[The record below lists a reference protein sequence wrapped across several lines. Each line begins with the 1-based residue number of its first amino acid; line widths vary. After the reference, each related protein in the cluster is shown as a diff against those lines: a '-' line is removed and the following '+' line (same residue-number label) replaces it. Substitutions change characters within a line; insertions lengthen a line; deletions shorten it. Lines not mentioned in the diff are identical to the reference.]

1 MHSSNDGRWV
11 AGIGIGAVLS
21 GALLIVLLAGS
32 SLGPSSVS
40 VPDPASANRDAG
52 PSFGAPPPQITLS
65 RCARSPDGRQ
75 PQRDPFYRVANTLEA
90 DGLQLADPAGL
101 AYLPASRIL
110 AALSGE
116 DDAAKYEKLTLFGD
130 RGGTVRV
137 EDGGGDVMSVL
148 SGRPDRSTL
157 AGLNNETP
165 HLTLLTLDKEGRVN
179 TDQMARYVDLR
190 GFGLS
195 RVAALA
201 VRAGSNEISLL
212 DPANARVVELT
223 LALPAA
229 EEASARVV
237 RACEIRSSRLRATFA
252 LAVRRGDGHYFAL
265 ANAREGRL
273 VLHELDEYGRAVS
286 RYDLSE
292 ADLTAPLAMVFAP
305 SADPTDDART
315 EHLYVLDLVT
325 RSLPSVVAISF
336 DPVPEPPQRPVITP
350 SVVRV
355 IRTSAWSPPSADPT
369 GITWDDNRGELVVT
383 DSEIDE
389 LPLFEDSDVW
399 FASLRGRVLRAGAVR
414 RSVEPT
420 DVAVDAST
428 GTFFVS
434 DDSRKVIYSI
444 DPAEDGLLGTRD
456 DAITELS
463 TAMFGSF
470 DPEGLAFGQGSLFI
484 ADGVASEVYRLT
496 PGANGAFDGVAP
508 RGDDEVFSFDVAS
521 AGLSDPEGLVFDP
534 VQATLYVIDRTRRG
548 PVAELTTD
556 GELIRTIDLETL
568 NLIAPAGIAI
578 APSSEDRRSRSL
590 YLVDRGVDNARDP
603 NENDGRLF
611 EIRIDG
617 L

>member
-1 MHSSNDGRWV
+1 
-11 AGIGIGAVLS
+11 
-21 GALLIVLLAGS
+21 
-32 SLGPSSVS
+32 
-40 VPDPASANRDAG
+40 
-52 PSFGAPPPQITLS
+52 
-65 RCARSPDGRQ
+65 
-75 PQRDPFYRVANTLEA
+75 
-90 DGLQLADPAGL
+90 
-101 AYLPASRIL
+101 
-110 AALSGE
+110 
-116 DDAAKYEKLTLFGD
+116 
-130 RGGTVRV
+130 
-137 EDGGGDVMSVL
+137 
-148 SGRPDRSTL
+148 
-157 AGLNNETP
+157 
-165 HLTLLTLDKEGRVN
+165 
-179 TDQMARYVDLR
+179 
-190 GFGLS
+190 
-195 RVAALA
+195 
-201 VRAGSNEISLL
+201 
-212 DPANARVVELT
+212 
-223 LALPAA
+223 
-229 EEASARVV
+229 
-237 RACEIRSSRLRATFA
+237 
-252 LAVRRGDGHYFAL
+252 
-265 ANAREGRL
+265 
-273 VLHELDEYGRAVS
+273 
-286 RYDLSE
+286 
-292 ADLTAPLAMVFAP
+292 
-305 SADPTDDART
+305 
-315 EHLYVLDLVT
+315 
-325 RSLPSVVAISF
+325 
-336 DPVPEPPQRPVITP
+336 
-350 SVVRV
+350 
-355 IRTSAWSPPSADPT
+355 
-369 GITWDDNRGELVVT
+369 
-383 DSEIDE
+383 
-389 LPLFEDSDVW
+389 
-399 FASLRGRVLRAGAVR
+399 LRAGAVR

-590 YLVDRGVDNARDP
+590 YLVDRGVDNGRDP